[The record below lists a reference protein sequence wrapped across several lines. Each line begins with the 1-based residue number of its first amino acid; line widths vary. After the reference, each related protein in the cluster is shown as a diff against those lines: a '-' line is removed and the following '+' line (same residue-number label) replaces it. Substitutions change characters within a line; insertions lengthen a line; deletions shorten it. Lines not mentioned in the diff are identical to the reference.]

1 MLLIS
6 DKNKATMSVAL
17 MAFKSEYDIN
27 YGGTFAAI
35 CVSVLPIIAIYIAF
49 QKQIEAGLAA
59 GSVKG

>member
-1 MLLIS
+1 M
-6 DKNKATMSVAL
+6 ATMSVAL